1 MAEWFE
7 DDAYWEAVRPRL
19 FTAERWA
26 AAADEVRHITELL
39 EITPPAAILDLC
51 CGTGRHALEFARQGF
66 RVTAVDLTESFLEEG
81 RERARAEGLTVEW
94 IRDDMRDFVRAGAFD
109 VAVNLFTSFGY
120 FENAEDDKKVVANVY
135 SSLRQGGS
143 FVLDLTNKEDL
154 ERRLGEGQ
162 YSRDKEDRWI
172 VIENPVVR
180 ERPVRQRV
188 YSAAGLIS
196 LLRECG
202 FREATAFGD
211 LAGAPYDHTAKRL
224 VVVGKK

>member
-7 DDAYWEAVRPRL
+7 DDAYWEVVKPCL
-19 FTAERWA
+19 FTAGRWA

-39 EITPPAAILDLC
+39 KITPPAAILDLC
-51 CGTGRHALEFARQGF
+51 CGTGRHALQFARQGF
-66 RVTAVDLTESFLEEG
+66 RVTAVDLAESFLEEG
-81 RERARAEGLTVEW
+81 RKRARAEGLTVEW
-94 IRDDMRDFVRAGAFD
+94 VCADMRDFVRAEAFD

-143 FVLDLTNKEDL
+143 FVLDSMRKEVV
-154 ERRLGEGQ
+154 ERDYPRLVC
-162 YSRDKEDRWI
+162 SREEDKWI
-172 VIENPVVR
+172 VIINPIVR

-211 LAGAPYDHTAKRL
+211 LAGAPYDHNAKRL